1 MRLQRIPGGNKSQL
15 TSAQE
20 QFFSHR
26 GLLSV
31 KIFFV
36 ACSTLL
42 WNSAG
47 FASVFFYPLQFS
59 PQTMA
64 LTAIVKGKRLPLLE
78 GIRYSARFTEK
89 EEAFYTEGVDAVA
102 AVEEDKRAWILR
114 FRLAGP
120 AAKEARV
127 ICQARLMGPHCL
139 QLHWEIEYTGPERS
153 FFGWTDGLRLNM
165 PQKLIAARSRPLIKW
180 MQPEGRYEW
189 EVPGD
194 TPYPLCERQ
203 LREIKLASCRL
214 ILLTSW
220 YDPDWLYSGDLK
232 RVSFLRLGL
241 PARAPQKIAGTIEII
256 AASESV
262 SDEDMLA
269 AAAAEPLSVAV
280 STGKGA
286 PVRAPGQ
293 PLGFTVRLAN
303 VDSRPQTGQLR
314 WSVYDYYGQ
323 CVAGENLTIV
333 LAPGKSRVIVLAPG
347 VTAQRG
353 IYFLAGELLMAQ
365 GKRRLLRAFLA
376 CLPPRPV
383 NIEPASPFGMAALAC
398 QPERYPDQPPP
409 EVALAM
415 MARIGV
421 HWLRGGGFRMAEDIR
436 PEEVE
441 AARREKERL
450 KKWGIGL
457 HVQAFHPA
465 PQDEAEA
472 TAFRRKLMAA
482 LTHFRFLS
490 PYVEVG
496 NELNFSVRATP
507 YVQYMLRPQYEA
519 MRAVFPEG
527 KVMNAG
533 LGGVEAQWWREFVE
547 AGGLDYVDALSV
559 HPGHHPR
566 APEFWE
572 GWDGW
577 VFRPQM
583 QRVFDTLSARHI
595 QGKNE
600 KEVWVTEAYSPSS
613 PHYAQL
619 DMRTAADYLVR
630 EYCLLLALGAR
641 VIEWYQFRD
650 GTWFSAAPKPDDL
663 EYNYGLV
670 FADLS
675 PKPQYV
681 AYGVMTEQLEGAE
694 CLGRLALGADDL
706 YGLRF
711 RCRTGE
717 RVDVLWSYRE
727 RHECDL
733 AWWPPEKFA
742 GHKRRPAE
750 PWQER
755 WKAPVAV
762 FLPAAAPNVAVTDI
776 MGNVRQIRASGGKV
790 RLRLTGSP
798 LYVRGLGDMPLSR
811 HLW

>member
-1 MRLQRIPGGNKSQL
+1 MNSRQISGCTHSLDKAVQAQSF
-15 TSAQE
+15 SA
-20 QFFSHR
+20 SWLW
-26 GLLSV
+26 GVTILLLGCAASLWS
-31 KIFFV
+31 
-36 ACSTLL
+36 ST
-42 WNSAG
+42 G
-47 FASVFFYPLQFS
+47 FASVHFYPLQFS

-64 LTAIVKGKRLPLLE
+64 LTAIVKGKSLPLIE
-78 GIRYSARFTEK
+78 GIGYSARFREK
-89 EEAFYTEGVDAVA
+89 EEAFYTEGVDSVTAN
-102 AVEEDKRAWILR
+102 EEGQRAWILR

-120 AAKEARV
+120 AAEEAHV
-127 ICQARLMGPHCL
+127 ICQARFVSPHCL

-153 FFGWTDGLRLNM
+153 FFGWTDGLRLNI
-165 PQKLIAARSRPLIKW
+165 PQKPFAARSRPLIKW
-180 MQPEGRYEW
+180 IKPVGRYDW

-194 TPYPLCERQ
+194 TPYPQCERQ
-203 LREIKLASCRL
+203 LREIKLKSCRL

-220 YDPDWLYSGDLK
+220 YDPDWLYGGDLK

-241 PARAPQKIAGTIEII
+241 PARAPQKIAGTMEII
-256 AASESV
+256 AAPESV

-280 STGKGA
+280 STGKGV

-303 VDSRPQTGQLR
+303 VDSKPQTGRLR
-314 WSVYDYYGQ
+314 WNVYDYYGQ
-323 CVAGENLTIV
+323 RVAGENLTLA
-333 LAPGKSRVIVLAPG
+333 LAPGQSRVMALTPRVK
-347 VTAQRG
+347 AQRG
-353 IYFLAGELLMAQ
+353 IYFLAGELALAQ
-365 GKRRLLRAFLA
+365 GQRRLLRAFLA

-383 NIEPASPFGMAALAC
+383 NIEPSSPFGMAALAC
-398 QPERYPDQPPP
+398 QPERYPDQPNP

-421 HWLRGGGFRMAEDIR
+421 HWLRGGGFRIAEDIR

-441 AARREKERL
+441 AARREKEQLR
-450 KKWGIGL
+450 KWGILL
-457 HVQAFHPA
+457 HVQTFHPA
-465 PQDEAEA
+465 PQNEAEA
-472 TAFRRKLMAA
+472 AAFRRRLMSA
-482 LTHFRFLS
+482 LTQFGFLS

-496 NELNFSVRATP
+496 NELNYSVQATP

-533 LGGVEAQWWREFVE
+533 LGGVNAQWWREFVE

-577 VFRPQM
+577 VLRPQM
-583 QRVFDTLSARHI
+583 QRVFDTLSARPL
-595 QGKNE
+595 NS

-630 EYCLLLALGAR
+630 TYCLLLALGAR

-663 EYNYGLV
+663 EYNYGIV

-681 AYGVMTEQLEGAE
+681 AYGVMTVQLEGTV
-694 CLGRLALGADDL
+694 CLGRLALGAEDL

-711 RCRTGE
+711 RRRTGE
-717 RVDVLWSYRE
+717 QVDVLWSYRE

-733 AWWPPEKFA
+733 AWWPPEKFIGRHRRA
-742 GHKRRPAE
+742 GE

-755 WKAPVAV
+755 WKAPVEV
-762 FLPAAAPNVAVTDI
+762 LLPAAAPNVAVTDI
-776 MGNVRQIRASGGKV
+776 MGNVRQVRGSGGQV

-798 LYVRGLGDMPLSR
+798 LYVRGLGDIPVSR